1 MDARNKTPEQA
12 LVTSE
17 ADLARVM
24 QKIEEQKL
32 FGIDLEFIPERTYYP
47 IICLI
52 QLAVADEVYLID
64 PLKLKDRQL
73 DPLWQAMANPSILK
87 VLHAASQDLT
97 IAYQRSG
104 LMPKNIFDT
113 QIAAGFLGL
122 GYPAGYG
129 KLLSSVFNTQLSK
142 TESFTD
148 WQMRPLT
155 PSQIEYAIGDVEH
168 LLGLY
173 RHLHSQLS
181 EAGRLSWVEDE
192 CSYFERQ
199 DFYVKEPGKEF
210 LKIKGAQALASR
222 KLAVLQELCRYRE
235 EEAKRIDKPPRTV
248 LNDNILLEIARK
260 PPQKVEDIKRIRG
273 IRPDQ
278 LHHLGDKM
286 IQAVKRALAL
296 PDGQCP
302 QWPAGKAPAKSDVL
316 IADILYTILK
326 LRAQDF
332 ELAPELIATRDELQS
347 FVRWARQIDGDISRA
362 EQVQGP
368 SLSESWRLELAGKEL
383 LAILNGARVDL
394 TINLKSNHSPV
405 KLKLNA

>member
-73 DPLWQAMANPSILK
+73 DPLWQAMADPSILK

-192 CSYFERQ
+192 CRYFERQ

-278 LHHLGDKM
+278 LHHFGDKM
-286 IQAVKRALAL
+286 IQAV
-296 PDGQCP
+296 
-302 QWPAGKAPAKSDVL
+302 
-316 IADILYTILK
+316 
-326 LRAQDF
+326 
-332 ELAPELIATRDELQS
+332 
-347 FVRWARQIDGDISRA
+347 
-362 EQVQGP
+362 
-368 SLSESWRLELAGKEL
+368 
-383 LAILNGARVDL
+383 
-394 TINLKSNHSPV
+394 
-405 KLKLNA
+405 